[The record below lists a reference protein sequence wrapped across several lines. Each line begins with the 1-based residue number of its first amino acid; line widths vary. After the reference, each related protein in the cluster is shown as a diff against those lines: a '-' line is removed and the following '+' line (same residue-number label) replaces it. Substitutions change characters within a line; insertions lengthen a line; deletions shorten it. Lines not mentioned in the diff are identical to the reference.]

1 MLRTLGLL
9 WVVLIVALVFQ
20 AAYAQ
25 SMEDRSLFLE
35 NQVSF
40 IPGPAQQMWEDYTFN
55 TLAVDDFQPGCEPMH
70 YRPEL
75 GVPYRGVVILLH
87 GFTSCPKQFSAMAQ
101 NLTALGYHVLLPVLP
116 GHGRAGA
123 NEISEQY
130 DLPGAQSWRKYD
142 TFARWLN
149 ELAASV
155 TEGEVQIGGLCLG
168 ATIAAQALQ
177 LQPKLY
183 SRAVLFSPFLELS
196 MPLLGRVGRL
206 IGRVGEVVKIS
217 PDMNIPFALSDLETC
232 ENVERRVLG
241 RAGYCRV
248 RLSNLIAVARFA
260 ELVRSNWKPVS
271 TSIQTILVNEDP
283 VANPLTTLKVLE
295 QDVLT
300 ADARNN
306 TCVMNASASH
316 SFFSPTDL
324 PSPKP
329 WLPELHKEL
338 GEFVSQGKSLTQTF
352 TSAFTWPRGLA
363 AVGACALHP

>member
-1 MLRTLGLL
+1 MFRALGVL
-9 WVVLIVALVFQ
+9 WVMFIAALVFQ
-20 AAYAQ
+20 AAFAQ
-25 SMEDRSLFLE
+25 TPSHGSAVLE

-55 TLAVDDFQPGCEPMH
+55 ALAADDFQPGCEPMH
-70 YRPEL
+70 FRPEL

-101 NLTALGYHVLLPVLP
+101 SFTELGYHVLLPVLP

-123 NEISEQY
+123 DELAEQY
-130 DLPGAQSWRKYD
+130 DLPGAQNWRKYD
-142 TFARWLN
+142 VFARWLN
-149 ELAASV
+149 DLAASV
-155 TEGEVQIGGLCLG
+155 THGEVQIGGLCLG

-183 SRAVLFSPFLELS
+183 SRALLFSPFFELA

-206 IGRVGEVVKIS
+206 IGRIGEVVKIS
-217 PDMNIPFALSDLETC
+217 PDMNIPFALGDLETC
-232 ENVERRVLG
+232 ENYERRVLG

-248 RLSNLIAVARFA
+248 RVSNLIAVVRFA

-283 VANPLTTLKVLE
+283 VASPFTTLKVLE

-306 TCVMNASASH
+306 TCVMNAAASH
-316 SFFSPTDL
+316 SFFSQTDL
-324 PSPKP
+324 PQPKP

-352 TSAFTWPRGLA
+352 TSAFAWPRSLA
-363 AVGACALHP
+363 AVGSCALLP